1 MGTRVT
7 DLRCKEVINV
17 TDGLRLGFVSDV
29 EILLPEGKVL
39 ALVVPGPCRFFGLF
53 GRKDDFVIP
62 WNCIRRIGSDIILVE
77 LEPDKCR
84 VPPAQ
89 AGLVLKEAAGGAWMI
104 NRPGFGRSP
113 PTGRA
118 DRENPWG
125 LWNEGRTDV
134 NKITASRLQRLAV
147 ISSLLYRSRPGGPA
161 R

>member
-62 WNCIRRIGSDIILVE
+62 WNCIRRIGSDIILV
-77 LEPDKCR
+77 
-84 VPPAQ
+84 
-89 AGLVLKEAAGGAWMI
+89 
-104 NRPGFGRSP
+104 
-113 PTGRA
+113 
-118 DRENPWG
+118 
-125 LWNEGRTDV
+125 
-134 NKITASRLQRLAV
+134 
-147 ISSLLYRSRPGGPA
+147 
-161 R
+161 